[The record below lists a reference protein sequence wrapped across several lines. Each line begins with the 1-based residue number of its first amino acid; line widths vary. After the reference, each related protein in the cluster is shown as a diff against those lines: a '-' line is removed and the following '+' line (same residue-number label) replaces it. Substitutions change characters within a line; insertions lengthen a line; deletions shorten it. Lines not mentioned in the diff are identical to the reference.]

1 MQEGVNQFAD
11 VAAQFCRFI
20 DHRREFGAGA
30 FVRECA
36 RLLSTLYL
44 LAIELPDV
52 SVGSTGTPSPVVS
65 HETAVEIARDV
76 GNKLGD
82 YNIYWLL
89 FDPFEVTE
97 PVAGEL
103 SDDLTDIY
111 KELLEGLSV
120 FRAGS
125 DQQRLEAIWHWRF
138 GFEVHWGR
146 HLVAALRPIQSILV
160 GHLVGG

>member
-36 RLLSTLYL
+36 RLLSTLYS
-44 LAIELPDV
+44 LAIELPEV
-52 SVGSTGTPSPVVS
+52 SVGSTETLPPVIS

-76 GNKLGD
+76 GTKLGD
-82 YNIYWLL
+82 YNVYWLV
-89 FDPFEVTE
+89 FDPFEVAE
-97 PVAGEL
+97 PVAGAL

-111 KELLEGLSV
+111 KDLLEGLSA
-120 FRAGS
+120 FQAGS
-125 DQQRLEAIWHWRF
+125 DEHRLEAIWHWRF

-146 HLVAALRPIQSILV
+146 HLVAALGSLHSILA
-160 GHLVGG
+160 GHLVDG